1 MKLYHYA
8 FIMLMLLMALL
19 TLISCDNT
27 VTVKTENYEVS
38 IIDPDLSLDP
48 DKDAGEKTISASIE
62 GTTFKIKMNPSW
74 RNADGSAV
82 YGDTGNEF
90 ISIDDLNSIGYFAQG
105 LWNYVVKAYYNGNE
119 IYTYSGQV
127 EINKYS
133 RTITIDPSSL
143 VTNND
148 DSLTCSV
155 KLSSFDILLVE
166 SLSTMYNVE
175 EKGGFRYTV
184 SVKSLEDSSSVI
196 AETLIPKDKL
206 SSNGTV
212 ASVSSDGFD
221 VGTISKNG
229 AYEMSI
235 MIYECVWNETESAW
249 KWVKTGGT
257 SVGFVAVP
265 GAPITIS
272 GTQDVVDLY
281 PSDYVTPGTGDSGII
296 IDSGVKTEVTVKA
309 YDSSNKE
316 ITTTTAGQTISVK
329 AVVKEIIDKNTSN
342 TIRVDNYKWFVDGA
356 EVTDKVNSSVGITLT
371 KPVINLSDGS
381 LLFYSTSAK
390 TYTITYMFL
399 DGTNYNTI
407 SGNCYLTVNAATTS
421 TP

>member
-1 MKLYHYA
+1 MKLYRYVS
-8 FIMLMLLMALL
+8 IGLMLLVALL
-19 TLISCDNT
+19 LLISCDNS
-27 VTVKTENYEVS
+27 VSVKAENYEVS
-38 IIDPDLSLDP
+38 IIEPDYSLNP
-48 DKDAGEKTISASIE
+48 DNGIGEKNVSISIE
-62 GTTFKIKMNPSW
+62 GVDFMIKMNPLW
-74 RNADGSAV
+74 RNNDGSSI
-82 YGDTGNEF
+82 YGDTGDNY
-90 ISIDDLNSIGYFAQG
+90 IAINDVNSIGYFAQG
-105 LWNYVVKAYYNGNE
+105 LWNYSVKAYYNKNE

-143 VTNND
+143 VVSDNN
-148 DSLTCSV
+148 SSSSTV
-155 KLSSFDILLVE
+155 KLSSFDILLVD
-166 SLSTMYNVE
+166 SFDKYNQEVE
-175 EKGGFRYTV
+175 GGFKYTV
-184 SVKSLEDSSSVI
+184 GVKSLENGNIIID
-196 AETLIPKDKL
+196 ENLISKEYL
-206 SSNGTV
+206 S
-212 ASVSSDGFD
+212 SSDGVVASIASSGFE
-221 VGTISKNG
+221 VGSVSNG
-229 AYEMSI
+229 AYEISVLM
-235 MIYECVWNETESAW
+235 YEWIWSVEQN
-249 KWVKTGGT
+249 KWQWEKTGGT
-257 SVGFVAVP
+257 SSSFVGIP
-265 GAPITIS
+265 GAPLTIS
-272 GTQDVVDLY
+272 GIEGKIDLY
-281 PSDYVTPGTGDSGII
+281 PSDYVDVGMGESGII